1 MNTHFMEMLPALSLC
16 FLELTFLAVL
26 IIAMHSLRKVIGLTS
41 YYMVVSF
48 ILVFAQLINA
58 ADISLVYEFIDVQ
71 MNISSSLLLTTF
83 MASLLITYTLDGPIA
98 AQRLT
103 VACVVISGS
112 FFLLNTISQTQ
123 TQWYGFMVDTEKR
136 QFFFDFFE
144 KIRINTAASLGAIVA
159 DLLVLP
165 VVFQIFKNR
174 NFGTYFS
181 VVISFLLTQ
190 VVDTYVYSLISNY
203 HSDQFWL
210 KMNQLFVSRA
220 FIIIWLSVIV
230 TIYLRLNEYGKKG
243 GEERNP
249 MDFLRAVL
257 STYSYGNLISQ
268 HSRDWEGRFALF
280 VENSPDLIFLVNDKG
295 YPTDVNKRLILRSG
309 HPFHELQ
316 ETHMDEIL
324 LDKEGCPDDIFE
336 DIIEKRLSFKEIWE
350 ATEKSEDMRDFN
362 FEAIIKSAE
371 DEYISIDFIASILYA
386 GKTKLILLTGRETT
400 ARHQLTHQRDQLT
413 NQVSHLQRLESVG
426 RLAGGVAHDFNNLL
440 HSIQGSLDSFDNK
453 SDLNEKER
461 IVGNIRYAVN
471 RAADLTSKLLSFAK
485 KGNFELKKLKI
496 EDVLNSSWELFK
508 PSCTTQI
515 KIKLL
520 NSPDPIYI
528 RGDRTQLEQMILNL
542 LINARDALEDVERA
556 KITMRCELAYENTP
570 GWEHAA
576 ENLIPSNYCCIRVKD
591 NGSGIP
597 EDVLE
602 KVFEPFFTTKPVG
615 KGTGMGLS
623 MVFGTASSHNGWI
636 HLESVVDKGT
646 EFFIFLPLYN
656 APSQENITRYDMDIE
671 NVQTLHRPS

>member
-1 MNTHFMEMLPALSLC
+1 MSNHFTEMLPALSLC

-26 IIAMHSLRKVIGLTS
+26 IISMHSLRKVIGLTS

-58 ADISLVYEFIDVQ
+58 ADISLSYEFLDIQ
-71 MNISSSLLLTTF
+71 MNVSSALLLTTF
-83 MASLLITYTLDGPIA
+83 MTSLLITYTLDGPIA

-103 VACVVISGS
+103 VAAVVVSGS
-112 FFLLNTISQTQ
+112 FYLLNTISQTQ
-123 TQWYGFMVDTEKR
+123 TQWFGFIVDTDKR
-136 QFFFDFFE
+136 QFYFDFFE
-144 KIRINTAASLGAIVA
+144 KIRINTAASLGAIIA

-210 KMNQLFVSRA
+210 KMNQLFISRA

-230 TIYLRLNEYGKKG
+230 TIYLRLNEYGKKED
-243 GEERNP
+243 EERNP

-257 STYSYGNLISQ
+257 STYSYGNLITQ

-280 VENSPDLIFLVNDKG
+280 VENSPDLIFLVNSKG
-295 YPTDVNKRLILRSG
+295 FPTDVNKRLITRTG
-309 HPFHELQ
+309 HPFNQLQ
-316 ETHMDEIL
+316 ETHMNETL
-324 LDKEGCPDDIFE
+324 LDRDRCSDDAFE
-336 DIIEKRLSFKEIWE
+336 DILEKRLSFEDIWQG
-350 ATEKSEDMRDFN
+350 TKNMPDMRDFN
-362 FEAIIKSAE
+362 FEAIIKTSE
-371 DEYISIDFIASILYA
+371 NEFISVDFIASILYA
-386 GKTKLILLTGRETT
+386 GKTKLILMTGRETT
-400 ARHQLTHQRDQLT
+400 SRHKLTHQRDQLT

-453 SDLNEKER
+453 STASEKER
-461 IVGNIRYAVN
+461 VVGNIRYAVG
-471 RAADLTSKLLSFAK
+471 RASDLTSKLLSFAK

-508 PSCTTQI
+508 PSCAQKI

-520 NSPDPIYI
+520 NAPDPIYI

-542 LINARDALEDVERA
+542 LINARDALEDQASA
-556 KITMRCELAYENTP
+556 KITIRCEIAYEDMP

-576 ENLIPSNYCCIRVKD
+576 DELRADNYCCVRVKD
-591 NGSGIP
+591 NGTGIP
-597 EDVLE
+597 QEVIE
-602 KVFEPFFTTKPVG
+602 QVFEPFFTTKPIG

-623 MVFGTASSHNGWI
+623 MVYGTAASHNGWL
-636 HLESVVDKGT
+636 HLKSEVDKGT